1 MKRATVITN
10 PNASRAAGRGL
21 APALQALREGGLA
34 VEVRRTAAPG
44 HAAQLVREALA
55 DGADLIIAN
64 GGDGTIMEVAAV
76 THGTDLP
83 LGILPAGT
91 GNRLADNLGIR
102 RSPEE
107 AARII
112 CAGHTRRVDLGRFT
126 TADGVRYFAVAA
138 GCGFDAEMMHRTT
151 SESKRLLGVAA
162 YVATGVS
169 LSASLPRADVRVETE
184 AEVFEGRA
192 VSVLVANCGRIVP
205 FGPPVAPHV
214 LFDDGWFDVIVLD
227 AASLPGATRVALR
240 LLRGRVHDGPGIR
253 VLRARRVA
261 VSATPDL
268 AAQADGEPAGRAPF
282 VAELLPGALTVLA
295 PPAP

>member
-1 MKRATVITN
+1 MRRATVITN

-21 APALQALREGGLA
+21 APALQVLREGGLA

-44 HAAQLVREALA
+44 HAGQLAREALA
-55 DGADLIIAN
+55 DGAELLIAN

-76 THGTDLP
+76 TQGTGRS
-83 LGILPAGT
+83 LGLLPAGT

-102 RSPEE
+102 RDPEE

-112 CAGHTRRVDLGRFT
+112 LAGQPRTIDLGRFT
-126 TADGVRYFAVAA
+126 NAEGARYFAVAA

-151 SESKRLLGVAA
+151 SRSKRILGVAA

-169 LSASLPRADVRVETE
+169 VSASLPRAEVRVEAD

-214 LFDDGWFDVIVLD
+214 LLDDGWFDVIILD

-240 LLRGRVHDGPGIR
+240 LLRGRLHDDPGIR
-253 VLRARRVA
+253 LLRARRVA
-261 VSATPDL
+261 VTATPDF
-268 AAQADGEPAGRAPF
+268 AAQADGESAGRTPF
-282 VAELLPGALTVLA
+282 AAELLPGALTVLA